1 MLLADGINADQM
13 LLIMLQPARRGGV
26 SRYRVAAHWG
36 VVRQTHNTVG
46 SARGGLAEP
55 RLSPLTLKVCPPVN
69 CFPTTDQADAA
80 QKGQI
85 ARGEPNVFFPVG
97 NDLLGLIVTTAA
109 DGTVLAQHYSHSLHS
124 SHSSHYSH
132 YSGR

>member
-1 MLLADGINADQM
+1 
-13 LLIMLQPARRGGV
+13 
-26 SRYRVAAHWG
+26 
-36 VVRQTHNTVG
+36 
-46 SARGGLAEP
+46 
-55 RLSPLTLKVCPPVN
+55 CPPVN

-109 DGTVLAQHYSHSLHS
+109 DGTVLAQHYSHSSHS

-132 YSGR
+132 YSGRSRSLRARDRRGVWAVALYCSSSRSRILADGGRFVRYRLA